1 MRSWTRGFATRGP
14 MSRWVARGRTSVVGR
29 LIGSFLRQSRTAAG
43 IVVWIGISIVL
54 GIIIVAIF
62 APFLA
67 PFDPNTKVGA
77 VEAPPGGPFLMGTD
91 RSGQDVFS
99 RIPYGA
105 RIPPSIVAVAT
116 TPSLIIGLPLGLLS
130 GYAGG
135 RLDRALVLVMDSIYA
150 FPGLLLAIAVAAIIG
165 RGILNRSEERRVGK
179 ECRSRWSPYH

>member
-1 MRSWTRGFATRGP
+1 MRSWIRGFAARGQ

-77 VEAPPGGPFLMGTD
+77 VEAPPGGPFFMGTD
-91 RSGQDVFS
+91 RSGEEVFS
-99 RIPYGA
+99 PALYGA
-105 RIPPSIVAVAT
+105 RIAPSIVAVAT
-116 TPSLIIGLPLGLLS
+116 TPLFVLGLPLGLLS
-130 GYAGG
+130 GSAGG
-135 RLDRALVLVMDSIYA
+135 PLDRALVPLVDWI
-150 FPGLLLAIAVAAIIG
+150 FGF
-165 RGILNRSEERRVGK
+165 
-179 ECRSRWSPYH
+179 